1 MAAEVTKIRFYDRRT
16 GDKVALAHQGSL
28 SQAPGHDA
36 QLLAFEVQE
45 IKQLVL
51 GQRYDVMGDYK
62 SGGQGWAL
70 QNMEYDH
77 QQPSGPWVFYENNR
91 VALREQAS
99 LASVQQSS
107 SGTFSIGFDFQS
119 ADQRDILKY
128 LQANNYTLVGFKG
141 AQGPQQVTVGVPT
154 WFSVPFL
161 SMFGDVTIN
170 YRPLYKVYVY
180 NSADIAVQTIIK
192 MQALSTAIELGQSL
206 SFNSDGAFTSGG
218 VGNVPAN
225 TIGLFNNRPANTA
238 AVTVGLAGLVDTPSG
253 GSQYL
258 PFCAFTL
265 TPQASILMTPIEQV
279 LLFAAQTN
287 LTSGNVQANAA
298 APGCRFA
305 FTNAVQRY
313 DLMVTP
319 STYQVNNRPGTP
331 PVQEIQ
337 SGSLVSLVNNLV

>member
-1 MAAEVTKIRFYDRRT
+1 MVEVTKIRFYDRKT
-16 GDKVALAHQGSL
+16 GGKVALSHEGSL
-28 SQAPGHDA
+28 NQAPGHDA
-36 QLLAFEVQE
+36 QLLAFDVQE
-45 IKQLVL
+45 IQSLVL
-51 GQRYDVMGDYK
+51 NERYDVMGDYK
-62 SGGQGWAL
+62 SDGKVWAL
-70 QNMEYDH
+70 QNMQYDH
-77 QQPSGPWVFYENNR
+77 QQPPPNGPWVFYENNS
-91 VALREQAS
+91 VALRAS
-99 LASVQQSS
+99 AQQSN

-119 ADQRDILKY
+119 AEQREVLKY
-128 LQANNYTLVGFKG
+128 LQANNHTLVGFKG

-161 SMFGDVTIN
+161 SMFGDVTID
-170 YRPLYKVYVY
+170 YRPLYKVYIY
-180 NSADIAVQTIIK
+180 NSDNIAVQTIIK

-206 SFNSDGAFTSGG
+206 TFNSDGSFTSGG

-225 TIGLFNNRPANTA
+225 TIGVFNGRPAGTP

-279 LLFAAQTN
+279 LLFAAQIN

-305 FTNAVQRY
+305 FTSAVQRY

-331 PVQEIQ
+331 PVQEVQ

>member
-1 MAAEVTKIRFYDRRT
+1 MAEVTKIRFYDRKS
-16 GDKVALAHQGSL
+16 GEKIALSHEGSL
-28 SQAPGHDA
+28 NQAPGHDA
-36 QLLAFEVQE
+36 QLLAFDVQE
-45 IKQLVL
+45 RQSLVL
-51 GQRYDVMGDYK
+51 NERYDVIGDYK
-62 SGGQGWAL
+62 SGGEGWAL
-70 QNMEYDH
+70 QNMQYDH
-77 QQPSGPWVFYENNR
+77 HQSNGPWVFYQNNR
-91 VALREQAS
+91 VALRERAS
-99 LASVQQSS
+99 LASTQSS
-107 SGTFSIGFDFQS
+107 SGTFSVGFDFQS
-119 ADQRDILKY
+119 AEQREVLKY
-128 LQANNYTLVGFKG
+128 LQENNYTLVGFKG

-161 SMFGDVTIN
+161 SMFGDVTID
-170 YRPLYKVYVY
+170 YRPLYKVYIY

-206 SFNSDGAFTSGG
+206 TFNADGSFTSGG
-218 VGNVPAN
+218 VGSVPAN
-225 TIGLFNNRPANTA
+225 TIGVFNSRPANTSP
-238 AVTVGLAGLVDTPSG
+238 VTVGLAGLVDTPSG

-305 FTNAVQRY
+305 FTPAVQRY

-331 PVQEIQ
+331 PVQEVQ
-337 SGSLVSLVNNLV
+337 SGSLVALVNNLV